1 MNNFIAYIAPTAQ
14 KVCRK
19 NNLPCSVCIAQ
30 AILES
35 GWGKHCIGNY
45 NYWGRKYGGWGKSA
59 TKVTKEHI
67 KGKWV
72 TITAKFQSYDS
83 LEQAV
88 NDWCRLIKETP
99 RYRSVIKTWHAPWIL
114 SDFVKALAKVYA
126 TDPKYADKVMSVI
139 KKNNL
144 MKFD

>member
-1 MNNFIAYIAPTAQ
+1 MNSFISYIAPTAQ

-19 NNLPCSVCIAQ
+19 YNLPCSVCIAQ

-59 TKVTKEHI
+59 VKVTREHI
-67 KGKWV
+67 NGKWI
-72 TITAKFQSYDS
+72 TIQAKFQSYDS

-88 NDWCRLIKETP
+88 KDWCHLIKETP
-99 RYRSVIKTWHAPWIL
+99 RYKPVISTWHAPWIL
-114 SDFVKALAKVYA
+114 SDFVKALGKVYA
-126 TDPKYADKVMSVI
+126 TDPKYAEKVMSVI

-144 MKFD
+144 MKYD